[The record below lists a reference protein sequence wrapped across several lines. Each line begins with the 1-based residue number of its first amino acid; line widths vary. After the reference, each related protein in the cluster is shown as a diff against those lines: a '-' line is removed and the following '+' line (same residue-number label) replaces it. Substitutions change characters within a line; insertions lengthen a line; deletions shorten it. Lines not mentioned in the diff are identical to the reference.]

1 MINKIY
7 LAIIFSLFIAVQYAQ
22 SSNSLVGD
30 WKLKDAEIIDESKT
44 KDIVKEESFFGYYL
58 DQENTLRISDN
69 SISIVVGGEQFNYT
83 YQTTNKYLILTY
95 LNTIIIQTEN
105 KKTITKTTEGNTR
118 FKFKLNGNVLTLNL
132 KNGSLVEEYTFVKSN

>member
-22 SSNSLVGD
+22 SPNSLVGD

-83 YQTTNKYLILTY
+83 YQATNKYLILTY